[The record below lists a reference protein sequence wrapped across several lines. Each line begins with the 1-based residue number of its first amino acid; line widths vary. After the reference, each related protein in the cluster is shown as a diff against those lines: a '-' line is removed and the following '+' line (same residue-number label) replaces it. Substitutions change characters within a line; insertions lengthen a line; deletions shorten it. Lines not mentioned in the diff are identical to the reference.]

1 MTKEFLVPPPCTCYS
16 SDTNSQ
22 FWATDLFRL
31 PKNSYSIGNIPMNS
45 IDQIFILLIYF
56 VHVCFNFSTLRS
68 PRIYT
73 RIPDVSVFL
82 FTHSSSYRR
91 IPSQD
96 SRHIGRSAVRREK
109 QTRANEMETEP
120 SEEGGKGRGRIEGLR
135 TSPTY
140 CLGLV
145 MNSSNGS

>member
-1 MTKEFLVPPPCTCYS
+1 
-16 SDTNSQ
+16 
-22 FWATDLFRL
+22 
-31 PKNSYSIGNIPMNS
+31 MNS

-82 FTHSSSYRR
+82 STHSSSYRR

-96 SRHIGRSAVRREK
+96 SRQIGRSAVWREK

-120 SEEGGKGRGRIEGLR
+120 LCQAKKGGKEEEG
-135 TSPTY
+135 
-140 CLGLV
+140 
-145 MNSSNGS
+145 